1 MVFSIRI
8 GKSLFYGHLKISY
21 TLHQLFLSSLLLI
34 GPSLWFY
41 YLHLFKKSIKK
52 SDYILHYGAF
62 VALVFLSF
70 FIDLSNEAYFYLG
83 IFSHG
88 LLYCSYIFYNVFKNK
103 RLKQGKPFFKWML
116 LLTSVTILL
125 FLNSILIFFKAL
137 PFYPTSAFLF
147 SLIILLLFIYGL
159 NNLDLFRAEKKKYAS
174 SNLTKEEADTYY
186 QKLKELVEKDKLYLD
201 AELSLTKLSKLIGI
215 STKEL
220 SQVINQIENSNYS
233 QYIMIHRVE
242 EVKKRLKKPKYDNY
256 KISAIAF
263 ESGFNSVSSFNNA
276 FKKITN
282 TTAVKYRAS

>member
-1 MVFSIRI
+1 
-8 GKSLFYGHLKISY
+8 
-21 TLHQLFLSSLLLI
+21 
-34 GPSLWFY
+34 
-41 YLHLFKKSIKK
+41 
-52 SDYILHYGAF
+52 
-62 VALVFLSF
+62 
-70 FIDLSNEAYFYLG
+70 
-83 IFSHG
+83 
-88 LLYCSYIFYNVFKNK
+88 
-103 RLKQGKPFFKWML
+103 ML